1 LQAHAEAEVA
11 KPVSQENL
19 AQARRRNQ
27 LAKELEDD
35 SMIVSSGA
43 RLMNRPLDN
52 AKAKFIEDFKRA
64 RVVERFPIIES
75 DLADEAQVRWV
86 DDLSIKPKTI
96 LQITA
101 SEVEAA
107 FLLAGGE
114 APVSSL
120 IIATKI
126 LSSDTGAS
134 RGTLADAMNS
144 ELEADLVLGHI
155 AALGY
160 RWPPRIAI
168 AVARRITI
176 VLLNRHKFEEGH
188 AP

>member
-1 LQAHAEAEVA
+1 MQAHAEPEPT

-27 LAKELEDD
+27 LAKELEED

-52 AKAKFIEDFKRA
+52 AKAKFIEDFIKA
-64 RVVERFPIIES
+64 RVFERFPVIES
-75 DLADEAQVRWV
+75 DLVDEAQVRWAS
-86 DDLSIKPKTI
+86 DLITKPRTI
-96 LQITA
+96 LDVTA

-107 FLLAGGE
+107 FLQAGAE
-114 APVSSL
+114 APASSS

-134 RGTLADAMNS
+134 RGTLADATNS
-144 ELEADLVLGHI
+144 ELEVHLVLGHI

-160 RWPPRIAI
+160 RWPPRITI
-168 AVARRITI
+168 SVARRIAI
-176 VLLNRHKFEEGH
+176 VLLNRHKFEEGQGQ
-188 AP
+188 